1 MSIMAYRH
9 LLSLS
14 LPPPSSPLSPL
25 TLSYRIN
32 IWTRSAP
39 DVKLPLEDELM
50 ARTRLIGKHF
60 KTSVLGFESEQKL
73 SVGGAS
79 GLQTEVVFES
89 HKLSEVKGNKDKI
102 IV

>member
-1 MSIMAYRH
+1 MK
-9 LLSLS
+9 LS
-14 LPPPSSPLSPL
+14 
-25 TLSYRIN
+25 T
-32 IWTRSAP
+32 
-39 DVKLPLEDELM
+39 EDELM

-60 KTSVLGFESEQKL
+60 KTSILGFDSDAKL